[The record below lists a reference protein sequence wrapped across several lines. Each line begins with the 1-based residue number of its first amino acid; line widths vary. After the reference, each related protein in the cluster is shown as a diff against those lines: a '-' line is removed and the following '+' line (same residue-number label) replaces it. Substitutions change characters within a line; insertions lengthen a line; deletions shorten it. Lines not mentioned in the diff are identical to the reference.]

1 MTAFTLY
8 YHPLPFRGQFV
19 RWVLAYGNAAWD
31 EAEHARVI
39 GLKMRPVADQTV
51 PHMAPPVLVDHK
63 AGLALAQLPAILAHL
78 GDCLALAAPGRAGQT
93 LKVICDAND
102 VLDEL
107 TRHGGQQM
115 WDRPAWEDFWATRLP
130 RWMEVFA
137 ETGRRE
143 GLSAES
149 GTLLGTDRPSLADL
163 VTGCLW
169 FTMADKLPGLWAHLQ
184 AHAPEIAALSRH
196 IAEQPAVAALRA
208 RTDAAYGAKYC
219 GGQIEQSLR
228 DMLTPQVGHP
238 AQT

>member
-1 MTAFTLY
+1 MTDFTLY

-19 RWVLAYGNAAWD
+19 RWVLAYGNANWD

-39 GLKMRPVADQTV
+39 GLKMRPVADQDV
-51 PHMAPPVLVDHK
+51 PHMAPPVLMDHQT
-63 AGLALAQLPAILAHL
+63 GQMVSQLPAILMHL
-78 GDCLALAAPGRAGQT
+78 GHRLALLPQGRETQT

-102 VLDEL
+102 VLDEI
-107 TRHGGQQM
+107 TRNGGQQM
-115 WDRPAWEDFWATRLP
+115 WDRAAWDDFAATRLP
-130 RWMEVFA
+130 RWMEIFA

-143 GLSAES
+143 GLSPVM

-169 FTMADKLPGLWAHLQ
+169 FTMTDKLPAIGAMLA
-184 AHAPEIAALSRH
+184 ARAPEIAALAQH
-196 IAEQPAVAALRA
+196 MAEQPAIDQVRA

-228 DMLTPQVGHP
+228 EVLATP
-238 AQT
+238 